1 MNGAEKHRALY
12 GAISDLQF
20 PLFLQ
25 FVVIMLVIIMEILV
39 IIIKMCRINNS
50 NKYDEGEKVCK
61 IKKKKKSLPLYYV
74 SQNSASSFFLF
85 PLVHNYLKKIV
96 FILAFPAPYY

>member
-61 IKKKKKSLPLYYV
+61 I
-74 SQNSASSFFLF
+74 
-85 PLVHNYLKKIV
+85 
-96 FILAFPAPYY
+96 